1 MQYPTVTAFAVS
13 GSNIFAGTQNGVFLS
28 TDNGSSWKAASA
40 GLPTSGRV
48 GAFAVV
54 GENIVTV
61 ISAVSGGGVYLSSN
75 NGSSWTA
82 LNAGLPNVDTNQIL
96 SITDLAVSS
105 TDILAATDG
114 GGVWR
119 WPLSDMIPSSSPPP

>member
-1 MQYPTVTAFAVS
+1 VS

-28 TDNGSSWKAASA
+28 TDNGSSWKAARA
-40 GLPTSGRV
+40 GLPTGGRV

-54 GENIVTV
+54 GENIVAA
-61 ISAVSGGGVYLSSN
+61 ISAVSGGGVYLSLN

-96 SITDLAVSS
+96 SILDLAVSS

-119 WPLSDMIPSSSPPP
+119 RPLSDMLPVSSPPP